1 MYNII
6 CPIKVNKKNFDL
18 FWPASQKFFRH
29 IKKSKE
35 FDTEENIRRSFSE
48 FMINSID
55 TKLNAFHI
63 TIWYSKIYL
72 IANSAAISAE
82 IREVDKKIVKYK
94 SCATHYLMGIGPITK
109 KIPQNSGKQIWI
121 PEVM

>member
-72 IANSAAISAE
+72 IANTAAISTE
-82 IREVDKKIVKYK
+82 IRQVDKKIVKYK
-94 SCATHYLMGIGPITK
+94 SSATISLWPSFLSVAK
-109 KIPQNSGKQIWI
+109 ELWPSFLSVAK
-121 PEVM
+121 EL